1 VNNHADDVPPV
12 PPVAT
17 VTCPLCRAEC
27 SVPTGGRF
35 PINFQMRNLVERIK
49 PLGKFKKCGRCR
61 SRAATIFCFACEHFM
76 CERCDEDEPMH
87 SDPAVARA
95 EVAGVATITTPPAHA
110 GSSGSSTPAPPAV
123 AAAALDLSSGELPRS
138 DSVPS
143 FASLRKSSDSSSS
156 PVVHVR
162 VPVIDAVAILQLR
175 RADAELEAGTLGA
188 QMIPPLV
195 TRDQCAQHLRRWLGS
210 SWLPRGDEAGVRRL
224 AMQLTFVPHWAWK
237 CETLAAGSIQPLI
250 ADMPHVD
257 ARTRSVQFPAHGGG
271 GAHCSLRA
279 WRRPVLVCATSEI
292 NGSNM
297 ARLGPWDFE
306 KVERLPDAAPEHP
319 TARLALAD
327 IAQRDAW
334 PEAERR
340 VEQEAAE
347 ELESELRRRAGLQS
361 RAVPTAGVK
370 SDIVVTSKTVRRLW
384 LPVWTCKYVIINADT
399 GEDEEF
405 VCFVNAQSG
414 RCFGERPS
422 VSASRLLGVVGIGLS
437 LVVAPLAAY
446 RLAKSGPW

>member
-1 VNNHADDVPPV
+1 
-12 PPVAT
+12 
-17 VTCPLCRAEC
+17 
-27 SVPTGGRF
+27 
-35 PINFQMRNLVERIK
+35 MRNLVERIK

-61 SRAATIFCFACEHFM
+61 SRAATIFCFACELFM
-76 CERCDEDEPMH
+76 CERCDEDEPLH
-87 SDPAVARA
+87 SDPAAVRA
-95 EVAGVATITTPPAHA
+95 EVAGVSTITTPPAHGA
-110 GSSGSSTPAPPAV
+110 AAAQGSSGSSTPAPPLAP
-123 AAAALDLSSGELPRS
+123 LDASVSGELPRS

-156 PVVHVR
+156 PAAHVR

-195 TRDQCAQHLRRWLGS
+195 SRDQCAQHLKRWLGS

-237 CETLAAGSIQPLI
+237 CETLAAGSIQPLLPTCRTSTRARARCSFRRTAPAPRTARCARG
-250 ADMPHVD
+250 ADRCLCVRRAKSAAPIWR
-257 ARTRSVQFPAHGGG
+257 ASVRGT
-271 GAHCSLRA
+271 LR
-279 WRRPVLVCATSEI
+279 
-292 NGSNM
+292 
-297 ARLGPWDFE
+297 

-340 VEQEAAE
+340 VEQEAVE
-347 ELESELRRRAGLQS
+347 ELESELRRRAGLSS

-384 LPVWTCKYVIINADT
+384 LPIWTCKYVITNADT
-399 GEDEEF
+399 GEDDEF

-414 RCFGERPS
+414 SLLWRAAVGERVAAIGSGRHWTEFGSGTTGS
-422 VSASRLLGVVGIGLS
+422 VSLGKERTVVGTQNS
-437 LVVAPLAAY
+437 NE
-446 RLAKSGPW
+446 